1 VRPRLGSKKSF
12 YFSTSPE
19 LCKAKCVS
27 LWLRQVLTKN
37 EASTTNSDNNGPRPY
52 PLNSRLVG

>member
-1 VRPRLGSKKSF
+1 MRPRLGSKKSF

-37 EASTTNSDNNGPRPY
+37 EASTTNSDNNGPRPIH
-52 PLNSRLVG
+52 